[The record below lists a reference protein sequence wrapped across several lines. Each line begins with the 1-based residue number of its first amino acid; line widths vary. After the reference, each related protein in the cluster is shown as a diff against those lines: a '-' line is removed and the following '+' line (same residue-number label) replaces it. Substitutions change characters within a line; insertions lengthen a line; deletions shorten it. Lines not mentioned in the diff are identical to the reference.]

1 LECLKYLVNNFCYPR
16 STHSTF
22 LFENSFFDD
31 IEIVGVKENSIEELA
46 MQQEQWKAASKL
58 LLHAFPQSYLG
69 KSVSCK
75 FEIGKDSQMVVS
87 HILSTGPNKLN
98 KFGLQECEVE
108 DMTKYKSWTT
118 QATENVSK
126 DQTLLYTFV
135 KASTEN
141 SAKAVGPVSTGKI
154 LFSRCCKLIFDPKNV
169 PGSDVILAPDSDME

>member
-1 LECLKYLVNNFCYPR
+1 MFEIFSTHFFYPR

-22 LFENSFFDD
+22 LLENSFFDD
-31 IEIVGVKENSIEELA
+31 IKIVGVKENSIEELA
-46 MQQEQWKAASKL
+46 MQQEQWKAASKS
-58 LLHAFPQSYLG
+58 LLHAFPQSVLG

-75 FEIGKDSQMVVS
+75 FEIGKDLMVVS
-87 HILSTGPNKLN
+87 HILSTGPSKLN

-108 DMTKYKSWTT
+108 DMTKYESWTI

-141 SAKAVGPVSTGKI
+141 SAKAVGPVSTRKI
-154 LFSRCCKLIFDPKNV
+154 LFSRCCKLIFDPNNV

>member
-1 LECLKYLVNNFCYPR
+1 
-16 STHSTF
+16 
-22 LFENSFFDD
+22 
-31 IEIVGVKENSIEELA
+31 
-46 MQQEQWKAASKL
+46 MQQEQWKAASKS
-58 LLHAFPQSYLG
+58 LLHAFPQSVLC

-75 FEIGKDSQMVVS
+75 FEIGKDLMVVS
-87 HILSTGPNKLN
+87 HILSTGPSKLN

-108 DMTKYKSWTT
+108 DMTKYESWTI

-141 SAKAVGPVSTGKI
+141 SAKAVGPVSTRKI
-154 LFSRCCKLIFDPKNV
+154 LFSRCCKLIFDPNNV